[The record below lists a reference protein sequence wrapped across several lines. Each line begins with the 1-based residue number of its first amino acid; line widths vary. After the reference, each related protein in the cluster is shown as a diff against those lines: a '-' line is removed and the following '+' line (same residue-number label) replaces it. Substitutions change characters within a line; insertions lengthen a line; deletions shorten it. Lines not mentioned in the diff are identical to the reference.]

1 MENKFQCRSALIS
14 NLLKHNLAYMHHQTR
29 IFLRIYLES
38 VLHSI
43 LSSTKITQPT
53 SSTPIIYMYDHPAIK
68 WNIRT
73 PRQIIKQ
80 NPNRNMKIK
89 EAETQLKERT
99 KEQEER
105 E

>member
-29 IFLRIYLES
+29 IFLRIYLETA
-38 VLHSI
+38 LHSI
-43 LSSTKITQPT
+43 LSSSKITQPT
-53 SSTPIIYMYDHPAIK
+53 SPTPIYMYDHSAIK
-68 WNIRT
+68 RNTRT

-80 NPNRNMKIK
+80 NPNRNMKTK

>member
-1 MENKFQCRSALIS
+1 
-14 NLLKHNLAYMHHQTR
+14 
-29 IFLRIYLES
+29 
-38 VLHSI
+38 
-43 LSSTKITQPT
+43 
-53 SSTPIIYMYDHPAIK
+53 MYDHPAIK

>member
-1 MENKFQCRSALIS
+1 
-14 NLLKHNLAYMHHQTR
+14 
-29 IFLRIYLES
+29 
-38 VLHSI
+38 
-43 LSSTKITQPT
+43 
-53 SSTPIIYMYDHPAIK
+53 MYDHPAIK
-68 WNIRT
+68 WNTRT